1 MAEENKNIYLITLN
15 SIFLLALVVFA
26 VNCETLIFVNQAP
39 EISSDCYVVEKNQL
53 IINLTDVKA
62 LSVDGGSALVSDERL
77 DNKILIANTGN
88 ESFRVVSSHCTHRD
102 KALRYNHEAGRFEC
116 SSMGR
121 AKYDLDGNA
130 KSGMAEGNLQVY
142 NFTII
147 QNRMTVSLF

>member
-15 SIFLLALVVFA
+15 SIFLLALVIFA

-39 EISSDCYVVEKNQL
+39 EIPQDCYVIENNQL
-53 IINLTDVKA
+53 VINLNDVKA
-62 LSVDGGSALVSDERL
+62 LSVVGGSALVSDERIG
-77 DNKILIANTGN
+77 DKILIANTGN
-88 ESFRVVSSHCTHRD
+88 ESYRVVSSHCTHRD
-102 KALRYNHEAGRFEC
+102 KALRYNHDAERFEC

-130 KSGMAEGNLQVY
+130 KSGMADGDLQVY

-147 QNRMTVSLF
+147 QNKMTVSLF